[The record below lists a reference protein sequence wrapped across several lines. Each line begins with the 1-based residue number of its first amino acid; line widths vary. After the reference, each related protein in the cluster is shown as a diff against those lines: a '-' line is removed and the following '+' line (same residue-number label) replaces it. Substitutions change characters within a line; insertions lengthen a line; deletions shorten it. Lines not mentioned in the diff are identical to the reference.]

1 MMKCLTSLLHIL
13 KKSIRSLIQ
22 RIGLKFT
29 IQEGVTSA
37 LKISGLEKKDD
48 TITRP
53 TETKSDITTGADSA
67 YLDKKDNEMLK
78 VFESEIIKKAP
89 EPVNP
94 NIMCKRIGYGRVL
107 GPNGSVEV
115 YFSICNNVEIIMQN
129 DMKTYSE
136 VISKEV
142 SPTLYKCLLYPDPQS
157 DKLDNYF
164 IVEMFENEEVVIF
177 TDLHNYYNFEW
188 LGKTLTSNEC

>member
-1 MMKCLTSLLHIL
+1 MMKCLTSLLLTL
-13 KKSIRSLIQ
+13 KKSIKSLIR

-37 LKISGLEKKDD
+37 LKINGLEKKDD
-48 TITRP
+48 TTIQLI
-53 TETKSDITTGADSA
+53 ETKSDITTGADSA
-67 YLDKKDNEMLK
+67 YLDKKDEKMLK

-107 GPNGSVEV
+107 AHDYVDV
-115 YFSICNNVEIIMQN
+115 YFSICNNVEIIMQSDN
-129 DMKTYSE
+129 KE
-136 VISKEV
+136 VTEIISKEV
-142 SPTLYKCLLYPDPQS
+142 SPSLYECLLYPAPQS

-164 IVEMFENEEVVIF
+164 IVEMFENDINMIINE
-177 TDLHNYYNFEW
+177 LSGYNFEW